1 MKLCNVQIT
10 NHSRIED
17 LKIEVRDNLILI
29 GSNGSGK
36 SSLIRCLDLLLGK
49 TTQQLY
55 YNITPSDF
63 ASDTN
68 PLIIQAILEEL
79 SDDERSHFPDEID
92 ANTGKLTITLEAS
105 LENEEITLIRYCG
118 TRRTPTTRTS
128 VTFKQL
134 KAIGWS
140 AVDAN
145 FSATQLNSGRKTII
159 DSYLSELDISRDT
172 PALNSAISD
181 LSTTIDNS
189 GAFSNA
195 LALLADQL
203 NPTIQGGISKDD
215 LKFVPGASIDD
226 NLLSDI
232 RLKIETQSGKSL
244 EATEQSDGTKAL
256 ITLAIYNLMNNG
268 GMIAIDEPETHLHP
282 SAQRNLIRSLK
293 RTGRQLIIAT
303 HSGRI
308 ASEFDPDNIVATKA
322 AAAARQPNEGLLQ
335 GKGEQKTLAR
345 WWINTRV
352 ELLTASHIIAV
363 EGQTDRMLVER
374 VAELTDRDL
383 YRDGIEILEAGGCE
397 EMAHIINLFG
407 ENGFDIPLT
416 ILIDQDAEEDLAS
429 ALQTTPDKLIDKHV
443 HISHAYLED
452 EYVAAL
458 GVEKLWDTLSTSS
471 TFKPNQIKNFTKQ
484 FKHSVPDL
492 FELSEFCRNKKLKT
506 HCTVLACSILTPETA
521 SRITSVNEVLN
532 DVFS

>member
-1 MKLCNVQIT
+1 MKLSNIQIT

-17 LKIEVRDNLILI
+17 LNIEVRDNLILI

-68 PLIIQAILEEL
+68 PLIIQATLEEL

-159 DSYLSELDISRDT
+159 DSYLSELDISSDT

-195 LALLADQL
+195 LTLLAEQL

-335 GKGEQKTLAR
+335 GKDEQKTLAR

-374 VAELTDRDL
+374 VAELTGRDL
-383 YRDGIEILEAGGCE
+383 YRDGIEILEAGGCQ
-397 EMAHIINLFG
+397 EMVHIINLFG
-407 ENGFDIPLT
+407 KNGFDIPLT
-416 ILIDQDAEEDLAS
+416 VLIDQDAEAKLAKK
-429 ALQTTPDKLIDKHV
+429 LQITPDQLLDRNV
-443 HISHAYLED
+443 HISRADLED

-458 GVEKLWDTLSTSS
+458 GVDKLWNALSTSP
-471 TFKPNQIKNFTKQ
+471 TFKPNQITNFTKQ
-484 FKHSVPDL
+484 FNQSVPDPS
-492 FELSEFCRNKKLKT
+492 ELATLCRDKDYKT
-506 HCTVLACSILTPETA
+506 RCAVLACSFLTPETA
-521 SRITSVNEVLN
+521 SQITSVNEVLN
-532 DVFS
+532 EVFS

>member
-1 MKLCNVQIT
+1 MKLCNIKIT
-10 NHSRIED
+10 NHSRIKD
-17 LKIEVRDNLILI
+17 LNIEVRDHLIMI

-92 ANTGKLTITLEAS
+92 ADTGKLTITLEAS

-128 VTFKQL
+128 LTFKQL

-145 FSATQLNSGRKTII
+145 FTATQLNSGRKTII
-159 DSYLSELDISRDT
+159 DSYLSELDISHDA

-181 LSTTIDNS
+181 LSTTIENS

-195 LALLADQL
+195 LTLLAEQL
-203 NPTIQGGISKDD
+203 NPTIQGGIRKDD

-244 EATEQSDGTKAL
+244 EATEQSDGNKAL
-256 ITLAIYNLMNNG
+256 IALAIYNLMSNG

-322 AAAARQPNEGLLQ
+322 VAPARQPNKGLLQ
-335 GKGEQKTLAR
+335 GKDEQKTLAR
-345 WWINTRV
+345 WWINTRI

-374 VAELTDRDL
+374 VAELTGRDL

-397 EMAHIINLFG
+397 EMVHIINLFG
-407 ENGFDIPLT
+407 ENGFDIPLS

-429 ALQTTPDKLIDKHV
+429 YLQITPDQLLDKNV
-443 HISHAYLED
+443 HISRADLED

-458 GVEKLWDTLSTSS
+458 GVDKLWNTLSTSS
-471 TFKPNQIKNFTKQ
+471 TFTPNQINEFTNQ
-484 FKHSVPDL
+484 FKQSVPSL
-492 FELSEFCRNKKLKT
+492 FELHKLCKHKKRKT
-506 HCTVLACSILTPETA
+506 HCAILACSILTPETA
-521 SRITSVNEVLN
+521 PQITSVNEVLN
-532 DVFS
+532 EVFS

>member
-17 LKIEVRDNLILI
+17 LNIEVRDNLILI

-63 ASDTN
+63 ASNTN

-159 DSYLSELDISRDT
+159 DSYLGELDISCDA

-181 LSTTIDNS
+181 LSATIDNS

-195 LALLADQL
+195 LTLLAEQL

-335 GKGEQKTLAR
+335 GEDEQKTLAR

-374 VAELTDRDL
+374 VAELTGRDL

-429 ALQTTPDKLIDKHV
+429 VLQTTPDKLIDKHV

-492 FELSEFCRNKKLKT
+492 FELSKFCRNKKLKT

-521 SRITSVNEVLN
+521 SRITSINEVLN